1 MEHGLA
7 KKLIITCKLL
17 LEWMMRKW
25 QNSTIL
31 PKMEVLEM
39 NFTKCC
45 TQWLT
50 NMIAQLKTLLKL
62 IALLKSL
69 LLINGGLLTLLTPT
83 QFTLLVM
90 MLLSFL
96 RLTPSMTGVV
106 NLMLKVLLNP
116 QNLVPTLKLPI
127 TSPGIETCLLLRS
140 LPSPLLDTL
149 TMEWTMLTTLL
160 EFGTFTLTKNNK
172 ALPLV
177 ATLTGGVLAKNLD
190 SKTTI

>member
-1 MEHGLA
+1 
-7 KKLIITCKLL
+7 
-17 LEWMMRKW
+17 
-25 QNSTIL
+25 
-31 PKMEVLEM
+31 
-39 NFTKCC
+39 
-45 TQWLT
+45 
-50 NMIAQLKTLLKL
+50 MIAQHKTLLKL

-83 QFTLLVM
+83 QFTLLVV

-116 QNLVPTLKLPI
+116 QNLVPILKSPI
-127 TSPGIETCLLLRS
+127 TSPGIETWLLLRS
-140 LPSPLLDTL
+140 LPTPLLDTL

-177 ATLTGGVLAKNLD
+177 ATLIGGVLARNLD

>member
-1 MEHGLA
+1 M
-7 KKLIITCKLL
+7 
-17 LEWMMRKW
+17 
-25 QNSTIL
+25 
-31 PKMEVLEM
+31 
-39 NFTKCC
+39 
-45 TQWLT
+45 QWLT

-116 QNLVPTLKLPI
+116 QNLVPTLKSPI
-127 TSPGIETCLLLRS
+127 TSPGIET
-140 LPSPLLDTL
+140 
-149 TMEWTMLTTLL
+149 
-160 EFGTFTLTKNNK
+160 
-172 ALPLV
+172 
-177 ATLTGGVLAKNLD
+177 
-190 SKTTI
+190 

>member
-1 MEHGLA
+1 
-7 KKLIITCKLL
+7 
-17 LEWMMRKW
+17 
-25 QNSTIL
+25 
-31 PKMEVLEM
+31 
-39 NFTKCC
+39 
-45 TQWLT
+45 
-50 NMIAQLKTLLKL
+50 MIAQQKTLLKL

-83 QFTLLVM
+83 QFTLLVV

-116 QNLVPTLKLPI
+116 QNLVPILKSPI
-127 TSPGIETCLLLRS
+127 TSPGIETWLLLRS
-140 LPSPLLDTL
+140 LPTPLLDTL

-177 ATLTGGVLAKNLD
+177 ATLIGGVLARNLD